1 MRYSWYSYPSKLSS
15 GQIDD
20 IVKVCLNK
28 SLQDG
33 EIKSTKRV
41 NLDVRKSKIAFLD
54 RYEEKNIYD
63 LIYDLGV
70 TSNNQAFGF
79 NINELETVQFT
90 LYDSTDKGKYDW
102 HIDTDWISDEM
113 YHRKVSVIIQLS
125 DPSDY
130 EGGVFELDGANFSE
144 QDKINNL
151 QKGTVITI
159 PSFIRHRV
167 TPVTKGKR
175 MSLIGWVLGAKFR

>member
-1 MRYSWYSYPSKLSS
+1 MKYSWYSYPSKLNS

-20 IVKVCLNK
+20 IVKVCLGK
-28 SLQDG
+28 SLHKG
-33 EIKSTKRV
+33 EIRHTNTV
-41 NLDVRKSKIAFLD
+41 NLKVRKSSIAFLD

-70 TSNNQAFGF
+70 NANNQAFGF
-79 NINELETVQFT
+79 DVSELETVQFT
-90 LYDSTDKGKYDW
+90 LYDSSDKDKYDW
-102 HIDTDWISDEM
+102 HIDTTWFSDEM
-113 YHRKVSVIIQLS
+113 CHRKVSVIIQLS

-130 EGGVFELDGANFSE
+130 EGGVFEVEGANFSK

-151 QKGTVITI
+151 QKGTVIAI